1 MPPHRL
7 PGRLALRIHVPVH
20 LRWGDL
26 DAYNHVNNVEIFR
39 ILEEARV
46 RAFWAPENP
55 VEARIASA
63 VFEPGGTSLS
73 LISGHRIEY
82 LRPIAYQREPLDIQ
96 LWFTSLSGAR
106 ATIGYEVVGADPAG
120 TSTEIVYARATSSM
134 VFVREDG
141 YHPRRMTEVEKAAWA
156 PYLGEAVRFSGR
168 S

>member
-1 MPPHRL
+1 M
-7 PGRLALRIHVPVH
+7 RIHVPVH

-55 VEARIASA
+55 AEARVASA

-106 ATIGYEVVGADPAG
+106 ATIGYDVVGTDPADPNVQ
-120 TSTEIVYARATSSM
+120 IIYARATSSM
-134 VFVREDG
+134 VFVQEDG
-141 YHPRRMTEVEKAAWA
+141 YHPRRMTDAEKAAWE
-156 PYLGEAVRFSGR
+156 PYLGEPVTFSGR